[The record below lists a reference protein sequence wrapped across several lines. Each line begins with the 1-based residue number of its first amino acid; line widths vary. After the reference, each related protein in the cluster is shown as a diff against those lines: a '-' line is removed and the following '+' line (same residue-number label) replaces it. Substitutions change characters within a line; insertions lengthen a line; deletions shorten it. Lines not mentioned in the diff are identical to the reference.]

1 MRKRRR
7 RMIHLQCY
15 NINPDMG
22 HFPRVIFPS
31 TILVRVSCVPIFCS
45 ALQKSRLILFTTVPI
60 FLYQNSDSVK
70 VLPSHIRGVAQ
81 CLSQWMVICKR
92 NIGLRLPT

>member
-22 HFPRVIFPS
+22 QFPRVIFPS
-31 TILVRVSCVPIFCS
+31 AIFFRVPCVPIFCS
-45 ALQKSRLILFTTVPI
+45 ALQKSRLNVFATVPI
-60 FLYQNSDSVK
+60 FLYQNSGSVK
-70 VLPSHIRGVAQ
+70 VPPSHIRGVAQ

-92 NIGLRLPT
+92 NSGLCLPT

>member
-15 NINPDMG
+15 NINPNMG
-22 HFPRVIFPS
+22 KFPRVIIPS
-31 TILVRVSCVPIFCS
+31 AIIVRVSCVPIFCS
-45 ALQKSRLILFTTVPI
+45 ALQKSRLIVLTTVPI
-60 FLYQNSDSVK
+60 FLYRSSDSVK

-81 CLSQWMVICKR
+81 CLSQWVVIRKR
-92 NIGLRLPT
+92 NSGLCLPT